1 MYCTPRT
8 QIPRISWLHKIT
20 DSCERLFQ
28 RFGIGSDGSG
38 YPFEKQSHP
47 FERLTGYPFEKNCH
61 PIELLGLFVR
71 ERNVIPSGT
80 SDAIRSRKSV
90 IRSNGSG
97 YPFEENVIRSNVW
110 SYSFERLEL
119 SAQNNCQP
127 RYCSKS
133 LSPEPFTTNLSRNH
147 VNLNN
152 SCKLRLLSSYE
163 FLRYVFCWIAFFAF
177 ITFDFRCKFH

>member
-1 MYCTPRT
+1 MPLLNCCSLLFSVCHVPTLMHCTPRT

-38 YPFEKQSHP
+38 YSFEKQSHP

-97 YPFEENVIRSNVW
+97 YPLKTIV
-110 SYSFERLEL
+110 
-119 SAQNNCQP
+119 
-127 RYCSKS
+127 
-133 LSPEPFTTNLSRNH
+133 SRAIVPNH
-147 VNLNN
+147 FHP
-152 SCKLRLLSSYE
+152 SRLLRTCQE
-163 FLRYVFCWIAFFAF
+163 IM
-177 ITFDFRCKFH
+177 